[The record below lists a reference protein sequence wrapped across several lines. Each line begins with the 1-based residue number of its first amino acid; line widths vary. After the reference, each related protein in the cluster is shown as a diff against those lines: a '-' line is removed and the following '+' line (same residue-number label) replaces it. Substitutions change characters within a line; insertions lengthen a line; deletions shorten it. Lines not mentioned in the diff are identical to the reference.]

1 MKKAALAKLATQEPR
16 ERSEA
21 ESGRAHEL
29 EGAESEHCDDDPEEK
44 DDDDID

>member
-21 ESGRAHEL
+21 ESDRARNL
-29 EGAESEHCDDDPEEK
+29 STATMIQK
-44 DDDDID
+44 KR